1 MERNKGLVELSNS
14 TNKLGDIMSL
24 KNLNQSNF
32 DAEVSG
38 PGLKVVKFG
47 ADWCGP
53 CRMIAP
59 VLEGLTKKHGD
70 VGIYEVNVDEN
81 PALSMKFGVR
91 GIPAVYFLKNG
102 QVIDSFA
109 GFRGESEI
117 DSKIQ
122 TLKK

>member
-1 MERNKGLVELSNS
+1 
-14 TNKLGDIMSL
+14 MSV
-24 KNLNQSNF
+24 KMLNQKNY
-32 DAEVSG
+32 DVEINA

-59 VLEGLTKKHGD
+59 VLEGLTQKHVD

-81 PALSMKFGVR
+81 PELSMKFGVR
-91 GIPAVYFLKNG
+91 GIPAVFFLKNG

-117 DSKIQ
+117 ESKI
-122 TLKK
+122 LSYNK